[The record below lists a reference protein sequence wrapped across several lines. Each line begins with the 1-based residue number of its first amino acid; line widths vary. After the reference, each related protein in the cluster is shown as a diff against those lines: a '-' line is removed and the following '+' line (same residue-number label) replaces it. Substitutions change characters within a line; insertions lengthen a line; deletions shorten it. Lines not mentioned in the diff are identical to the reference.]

1 MRAWMTRETP
11 AGAAAE
17 APDEVPGPPPPGVP
31 MPQEGHAEEGK
42 EETKSTAVKMSLQE
56 KQEAAKQ
63 AEAKVAAMSGAAIR
77 ADPSCIG
84 GIDPRAGQPGWIVE
98 GVVARTRP
106 ALSGGASALIKH
118 PAIVIVAA
126 PTGGSAEKKRSNENT
141 AVTEQWIVLVTHLY
155 RDADKEV
162 MTMDLTKDRWALC
175 NGQPCFRLVRLVIMQ
190 PSPNPCSPLPTHA
203 HPYPTLAYPVT
214 QFSLYGNQAIFR
226 HYGGTNCT
234 ATEKTARL
242 KAAEDGSHHFK
253 TRKRATAMSFEEQFP
268 AHVLLSRVILTGSA
282 PQSLVVLK
290 EMKE

>member
-190 PSPNPCSPLPTHA
+190 PSPNPCSPLPYPCVPCHTVLA
-203 HPYPTLAYPVT
+203 LWQPGDLPTLRRDK
-214 QFSLYGNQAIFR
+214 LHGN
-226 HYGGTNCT
+226 G
-234 ATEKTARL
+234 
-242 KAAEDGSHHFK
+242 EDG
-253 TRKRATAMSFEEQFP
+253 AAQG
-268 AHVLLSRVILTGSA
+268 SRGWVPPLQDAQEGHRD
-282 PQSLVVLK
+282 VVRGAVPGPRSPL
-290 EMKE
+290 EGDPYRLCPSEPGGA